1 MQLLEQGRTIEQIA
15 ASLRLPVP
23 RTKRYIEEE
32 ETARDLAR
40 YQCDQIPAARIREL
54 YLQRRE
60 EDPTLSKTKIAREAK
75 LDRGVVSGALGHTP
89 AAGDADSE
97 GQDDQVLIGVDV
109 AARIV
114 RALGFAPHEVDG
126 L

>member
-1 MQLLEQGRTIEQIA
+1 
-15 ASLRLPVP
+15 VP
-23 RTKRYIEEE
+23 RTTRYIEEE

-54 YLQRRE
+54 YRQRRE
-60 EDPTLSKTKIAREAK
+60 EDPALSKTKIARAAE
-75 LDRGVVSGALGHTP
+75 LDRGVVSGALGH
-89 AAGDADSE
+89 ALGAGDAESE
-97 GQDDQVLIGVDV
+97 GQDDRVLLSVDV

>member
-1 MQLLEQGRTIEQIA
+1 MQLLEQGLTIEQIA

-54 YLQRRE
+54 YRQRQG
-60 EDPTLSKTKIAREAK
+60 EDPTLSKTTIARAAD
-75 LDRGVVSGALGHTP
+75 LDRGVVSGALGHAP
-89 AAGDADSE
+89 EAGDAESE
-97 GQDDQVLIGVDV
+97 RQDDRVLVSVDV